1 MSPGSMGPPGA
12 EALSCYTANLA
23 LYLAHHRADALGRI
37 ARSVRLAVRTDMSVP
52 AYSHHAVALNDVD
65 GHSHLA
71 YAAAPDVDAAL
82 TAIGA
87 ELREQG
93 LVLVV
98 SNTSTMD
105 WSASDKAAA
114 PHFLLVDGRRRG
126 EWHVDDRFLAP
137 RPGGGER
144 SYSAWISRAVLAR
157 SLTPI
162 VPLPH
167 HQRLRNVHAFG
178 LPVPVPPDDQIQW
191 LTRSRQP
198 PPAAGLP
205 GRWVTDI
212 ADVIDLLEAFW
223 SDAQAFQVRTPFL
236 DDMWA
241 AAQHH
246 TFRYRHVRAE
256 RPPTGADLAA
266 VEEAILAWQ
275 DLPMALNFAASSHLR
290 GRPRPSVVKATF
302 ERLREAELR
311 GRAIAAGL
319 GYARP
324 DP

>member
-1 MSPGSMGPPGA
+1 MNPASADPPEPRVSADPPERGVSVAPPGA

-23 LYLAHHRADALGRI
+23 LYLAHHRPDALAHI
-37 ARSVRLAVRTDMSVP
+37 ARSVRLAVRTDTSVP

-65 GHSHLA
+65 GRSHLI
-71 YAAAPDVDAAL
+71 YAAARDVDAAL
-82 TAIGA
+82 TAIGR

-98 SNTSTMD
+98 ANTSTMD
-105 WSASDKAAA
+105 WSASEKAAA

-137 RPGGGER
+137 RPGGGEQP
-144 SYSAWISRAVLAR
+144 YSGWISRAVLAR

-178 LPVPVPPDDQIQW
+178 FPVTAPPEGQIQW

-198 PPAAGLP
+198 PPPASLP

-212 ADVIDLLEAFW
+212 AGVIDLLEAFW
-223 SDAQAFQVRTPFL
+223 SDAQAWPERTPFL

-246 TFRYRHVRAE
+246 TFRYRHLRAE
-256 RPPTGADLAA
+256 ASPTGPGLAA
-266 VEEAILAWQ
+266 VDEAILA
-275 DLPMALNFAASSHLR
+275 
-290 GRPRPSVVKATF
+290 
-302 ERLREAELR
+302 
-311 GRAIAAGL
+311 
-319 GYARP
+319 
-324 DP
+324 

>member
-1 MSPGSMGPPGA
+1 VSPGGAGPPGA

-23 LYLAHHRADALGRI
+23 LYLAHHRPDALAHI
-37 ARSVRLAVRTDMSVP
+37 ARSVRLAVRTDTPVP
-52 AYSHHAVALNDVD
+52 AFSHHATALNDVD
-65 GHSHLA
+65 RLSHLA
-71 YAAAPDVDAAL
+71 YAAAVDEDAAL
-82 TAIGA
+82 SAISS

-98 SNTSTMD
+98 SNTSTME
-105 WSASDKAAA
+105 WSVSDKAAA

-126 EWHVDDRFLAP
+126 EWHVDDRFTAP

-144 SYSAWISRAVLAR
+144 PYSGWISQAALGR

-167 HQRLRNVHAFG
+167 HLRLRNVHAFG
-178 LPVPVPPDDQIQW
+178 FPVPVPPDGQIHW
-191 LTRSRQP
+191 LTRSPQP
-198 PPAAGLP
+198 PPAAALP
-205 GRWVTDI
+205 GRWMTDI
-212 ADVIDLLEAFW
+212 AAVIDVLEAFW
-223 SDAQAFQVRTPFL
+223 SDPQAWPERTPFL

-246 TFRYRHVRAE
+246 TFRYRHLRAE
-256 RPPTGADLAA
+256 ASPTGSDWAA
-266 VEEAILAWQ
+266 VSDAILAWQ
-275 DLPMALNFAASSHLR
+275 DVPMALNFAASSQLR

-311 GRAIAAGL
+311 GRAVAAAHGHIH
-319 GYARP
+319 P